1 MKRGKCNSRLKDERA
16 DLIDARWGDGSWI
29 TVHHGKY
36 FTPPEKAQRLDV
48 PVTQGNN
55 TPISAQSRESFAT
68 TTSTTATNPNTESRA
83 DLDPITAPVSTTSS
97 NSALEGIVG
106 KLTGLTGLS
115 GMTGLEDLVKTTKK
129 KNEGKPGET
138 PFWCYGFL
146 FEGKVLYLSDT
157 SFVPTRTWD
166 RLYKAV
172 GGDDQG
178 RRGAQDVGNGSDGT
192 TGVQPRL
199 LPFSHDL
206 PDLPEG
212 KIQTFILDCL
222 RIQDHSSHLSY
233 VQALALA
240 MKAKARETLLVGF
253 THPDPHALWEDIG
266 RVVQG
271 QGEDL
276 GTDIISTGQQEDEDE
291 DEREL
296 RAAKREFRRKIEKS
310 AKDQGLEHVW
320 REALEWKGFVQPAF
334 DRQVVR
340 CD

>member
-1 MKRGKCNSRLKDERA
+1 
-16 DLIDARWGDGSWI
+16 
-29 TVHHGKY
+29 
-36 FTPPEKAQRLDV
+36 
-48 PVTQGNN
+48 
-55 TPISAQSRESFAT
+55 
-68 TTSTTATNPNTESRA
+68 
-83 DLDPITAPVSTTSS
+83 
-97 NSALEGIVG
+97 
-106 KLTGLTGLS
+106 
-115 GMTGLEDLVKTTKK
+115 
-129 KNEGKPGET
+129 
-138 PFWCYGFL
+138 
-146 FEGKVLYLSDT
+146 
-157 SFVPTRTWD
+157 
-166 RLYKAV
+166 
-172 GGDDQG
+172 
-178 RRGAQDVGNGSDGT
+178 
-192 TGVQPRL
+192 L
-199 LPFSHDL
+199 LPFSHDV

-276 GTDIISTGQQEDEDE
+276 GTDIKSTGQQEDEDE

-296 RAAKREFRRKIEKS
+296 RAAKREFRHKIAKS

-320 REALEWKGFVQPAF
+320 REALEWKGLVQPAF

>member
-1 MKRGKCNSRLKDERA
+1 
-16 DLIDARWGDGSWI
+16 
-29 TVHHGKY
+29 
-36 FTPPEKAQRLDV
+36 
-48 PVTQGNN
+48 
-55 TPISAQSRESFAT
+55 
-68 TTSTTATNPNTESRA
+68 
-83 DLDPITAPVSTTSS
+83 
-97 NSALEGIVG
+97 
-106 KLTGLTGLS
+106 
-115 GMTGLEDLVKTTKK
+115 
-129 KNEGKPGET
+129 
-138 PFWCYGFL
+138 
-146 FEGKVLYLSDT
+146 
-157 SFVPTRTWD
+157 
-166 RLYKAV
+166 
-172 GGDDQG
+172 
-178 RRGAQDVGNGSDGT
+178 
-192 TGVQPRL
+192 
-199 LPFSHDL
+199 
-206 PDLPEG
+206 
-212 KIQTFILDCL
+212 
-222 RIQDHSSHLSY
+222 
-233 VQALALA
+233 